1 MRQQLYVNFVLI
13 ACHLSVS
20 ALLSK
25 AGRAIKRI
33 VPDGNCFFRAVAFY
47 LFQDESKHYFVR
59 AQIVEFERVN
69 EKQFTKFL
77 ISPVNK
83 PTFEGHLEYLQQ
95 PMSWATQVEVIALA
109 TFFKVPVYNFTN
121 NNGYFHWLSNPSKS
135 WSW

>member
-1 MRQQLYVNFVLI
+1 M
-13 ACHLSVS
+13 
-20 ALLSK
+20 K

-83 PTFEGHLEYLQQ
+83 PTF
-95 PMSWATQVEVIALA
+95 
-109 TFFKVPVYNFTN
+109 VY
-121 NNGYFHWLSNPSKS
+121 SNLCHGQHKLKS
-135 WSW
+135 LL